1 MNAVARRGYP
11 IVHLVDDDPS
21 VRKALTRLLRAA
33 GFDAQ
38 GYASAE
44 EFMTVDEHGAQG
56 CVILDIN
63 MPLTGGL
70 EVQRTLADRKCHLPV
85 IFLSGYIDTRTSVHA
100 MEAGAV
106 ALLNKP
112 VDRDALIDAVT
123 RALARHA

>member
-1 MNAVARRGYP
+1 MSEIGSRVYP

-21 VRKALTRLLRAA
+21 VRKALMRLLRAA

-44 EFMTVDEHGAQG
+44 EFMTAGENEWQG

-63 MPLTGGL
+63 MPGTGGL
-70 EVQRTLADRKCHLPV
+70 EVQRTLADRKSHLPV
-85 IFLSGYIDTRTSVHA
+85 IFLSGHIDARTSVHA
-100 MEAGAV
+100 IEAGAV

-123 RALARHA
+123 RALARNA